1 MLQHAVTVTLCQ
13 ASETRQAALTTS
25 YEQQLAELR
34 IQTRAAEVKAP
45 SVVAA
50 EAKTEREQQ
59 EAAEAEDPMAAM
71 LLAQAAEAMKAK
83 AEQTNVT
90 T

>member
-1 MLQHAVTVTLCQ
+1 M
-13 ASETRQAALTTS
+13 
-25 YEQQLAELR
+25 
-34 IQTRAAEVKAP
+34 RAAEVKAP

-50 EAKTEREQQ
+50 EAKAEQEQQ
-59 EAAEAEDPMAAM
+59 EAAMAEDPMAAM
-71 LLAQAAEAMKAK
+71 LLARAAEAMKAK